1 MSQALAFANG
11 WNLATTLMVC
21 VVVFHADTGNYGVM
35 LAAEYDG
42 DPGRTSIV
50 RQLRIVLDQAIE
62 ERLHVAL
69 IGRRLKRPW
78 LPLDRQNRNGER
90 LLHQVQVAPRELRH
104 AAHLDRHFVSRAHLN

>member
-42 DPGRTSIV
+42 DPAAVIH
-50 RQLRIVLDQAIE
+50 DYD
-62 ERLHVAL
+62 
-69 IGRRLKRPW
+69 PW
-78 LPLDRQNRNGER
+78 WIMDSSN
-90 LLHQVQVAPRELRH
+90 
-104 AAHLDRHFVSRAHLN
+104 